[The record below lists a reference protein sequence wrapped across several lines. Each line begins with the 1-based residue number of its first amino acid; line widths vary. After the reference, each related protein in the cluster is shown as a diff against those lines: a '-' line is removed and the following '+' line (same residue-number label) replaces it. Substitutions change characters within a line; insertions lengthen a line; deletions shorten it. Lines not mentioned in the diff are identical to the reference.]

1 MIGNRKQYYAPLLRL
16 VLFLWLLSLLYS
28 AGMLGT
34 STVGAQEQREL
45 KSENFTVVFLQPNE
59 PLARGML
66 EMAEQARIRI
76 FKRTAVSF
84 REQTRLV
91 ICRTQKEFQSRTNFA
106 SESIVAAAVSNTLTI
121 YLNAEKIHS
130 LPASQVRQT
139 LVHEYAHL
147 FLGRKLPA
155 RLPRWANEGLAMHLA
170 GQWSFGDS
178 LTLTWSRIL
187 GTFIPFR
194 QLVATFPQDDRQLH
208 LAYLQS
214 YSMINFLIK
223 RRYPDEKLNGFLL
236 DLTDSKLGPR
246 LIEIL
251 WDPVIRDGLETAWR
265 RSLGSALKNWFLVLT
280 SATVF
285 WFLIALLFILA
296 YIRKQR
302 ERQEKLRVW
311 EEEERIY
318 SSLDEADEDERGF
331 D

>member
-1 MIGNRKQYYAPLLRL
+1 MFINRKPYYAPLLRR

-34 STVGAQEQREL
+34 SAIGAQEQREL
-45 KSENFTVVFLQPNE
+45 ESKNFTIVFPPSSE

-66 EMAEQARIRI
+66 EMAEHARLRV
-76 FKRTAVSF
+76 FKRTSVSF

-91 ICRTQKEFQSRTNFA
+91 ICRTQREFQSRTNFA
-106 SESIVAAAVSNTLTI
+106 SESIVAAAVSKTLTI

-155 RLPRWANEGLAMHLA
+155 RLPRWADEGLAMHLA

-178 LTLTWSRIL
+178 LTLTWSRIFGAL
-187 GTFIPFR
+187 IPFR
-194 QLVATFPQDDRQLH
+194 QLVARFPQDGRQLH

-214 YSMINFLIK
+214 YSMIGFLIK
-223 RRYPDEKLNGFLL
+223 RAHADEGLDGFLL

-246 LIEIL
+246 LIERL
-251 WDPVIRDGLETAWR
+251 WDPMMRDSLEMQWQ
-265 RSLGSALKNWFLVLT
+265 RSLGSAFKNWLLVLT
-280 SATVF
+280 STSVL
-285 WFLIALLFILA
+285 WFLVALLFILA

-302 ERQEKLRVW
+302 ERREQLRVW

-318 SSLDEADEDERGF
+318 SSLNEADEDERGF